1 MNSLNFFGEFLG
13 ALWFILPAYFA
24 SISPVWFKLR
34 GKMPLDFGRTFRGKP
49 IFGPSKTVKGFIG
62 GALCGA
68 LLGGIQQFVFGRFE
82 GLLLGFLLG
91 FGAMTGDAVKSFF
104 KRQHGYPPGKSWFP
118 FDQLDFVVGGIVF
131 AAAVQMPTL
140 IGLVIILAVTPPLH
154 LLSNIADH
162 KAGLKEVP
170 Y

>member
-1 MNSLNFFGEFLG
+1 MDLLSEFLG
-13 ALWFILPAYFA
+13 GIWFILPAYFA

-34 GKMPLDFGRTFRGKP
+34 GKTQLDFGKTFRGKP
-49 IFGPSKTVKGFIG
+49 VFGASKTVRGFVG

-68 LLGGIQQFVFGRFE
+68 LLGGIQQYAFGKPN
-82 GLLLGFLLG
+82 GLLLGVLLG
-91 FGAMTGDAVKSFF
+91 FGAMSGDAAKSFF
-104 KRQHGYPPGKSWFP
+104 KRQYGIPPGRSWFP
-118 FDQLDFVVGGIVF
+118 FDQLDFIVGALAF
-131 AAAVQMPTL
+131 AAVVQTPTPIGIAVIFVL
-140 IGLVIILAVTPPLH
+140 TPPLH

>member
-1 MNSLNFFGEFLG
+1 MNLLVEISSAF
-13 ALWFILPAYFA
+13 WYILPAYFA

-34 GKMPLDFGRTFRGKP
+34 GKTSLDFGRTFRSKP
-49 IFGPSKTVKGFIG
+49 VFGPTKTIKGFIG

-68 LLGGIQQFVFGRFE
+68 LLGGIQQFVFGKSE
-82 GLLLGFLLG
+82 GLLLGILLG

-104 KRQHGYPPGKSWFP
+104 KRQRGLPPGKSWFP
-118 FDQLDFVVGGIVF
+118 FDQLDFVAGGLIF
-131 AAAVQMPTL
+131 AAAVETPTL
-140 IGLVIILAVTPPLH
+140 IGFIVIFAVTPPIH
-154 LLSNIADH
+154 LLSNIIDH